1 MATFIRS
8 VFNYWLLIDNTVN
21 IFILLPAALIFE
33 NLPIMVYI
41 FDKLILYTIPLN
53 FFLKI

>member
-21 IFILLPAALIFE
+21 IFILLLAALIFE

-41 FDKLILYTIPLN
+41 FDKLILYTIP
-53 FFLKI
+53 F

>member
-41 FDKLILYTIPLN
+41 FDKLILYTIPFK